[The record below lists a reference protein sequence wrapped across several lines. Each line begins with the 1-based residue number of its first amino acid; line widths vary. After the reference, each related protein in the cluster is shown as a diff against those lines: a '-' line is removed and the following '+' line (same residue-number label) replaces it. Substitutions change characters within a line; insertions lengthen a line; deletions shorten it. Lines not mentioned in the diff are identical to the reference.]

1 MDPEAPASC
10 RTVSFDA
17 SQETHYVIV
26 VHGTFDAPPVDG
38 SRTWYQPA
46 APGEINF
53 CSKIDARLAE
63 GPLGGGC
70 VWRELPVEPPARLR
84 IPYPFH
90 WDGTNTHEGR
100 IDASHKLARL
110 LDLIANGDPSA
121 RIHVIAHSHGGNVLL
136 KAIELFPPLSPLP
149 HPLPPCPP
157 ATNRTAV
164 HEAPGKQGR
173 VGPPAT

>member
-1 MDPEAPASC
+1 MENSRAASHENRAANDLPLDEATDLDNSCGCCSLASCNGPFCKLRKPFTGESNNEDVDPEAPARC

-26 VHGTFDAPPVDG
+26 VHGTFDAPPDDG

-70 VWRELPVEPPARLR
+70 VWRDLPAEPPARLR

-100 IDASHKLARL
+100 IDAAHK
-110 LDLIANGDPSA
+110 
-121 RIHVIAHSHGGNVLL
+121 V
-136 KAIELFPPLSPLP
+136 
-149 HPLPPCPP
+149 
-157 ATNRTAV
+157 
-164 HEAPGKQGR
+164 
-173 VGPPAT
+173 